1 MSRSIRL
8 VALAVVVAIVTGCS
22 SDRFTGPAEYTLPDD
37 SVVDVCAIDDV
48 QQDCASRLVQ
58 RGG

>member
-1 MSRSIRL
+1 MFRNIRL
-8 VALAVVVAIVTGCS
+8 VAFAVVVAIVTGCS
-22 SDRFTGPAEYTLPDD
+22 DGFTGPAQYTAPDD

-48 QQDCASRLVQ
+48 QRDCASRLVQ